1 MDYDWLK
8 DNWKSSKPMIS
19 REMMMKIWSGNFKK
33 SFLECLQ
40 CDLLVLPPHEFFA
53 IYFMS
58 FSKRW
63 NCTRR
68 RGSCNFSF
76 LKNSLVQISSQL
88 NSKPYDNQYK
98 SKQARR
104 LETQIKFMIDWLIDW
119 LIEITTAMFLLMYLT
134 GFPSAVSTSFRLD
147 ESEGKAFTNT
157 SLFTGY
163 CTEWKGRKK
172 PHPSIIRYM
181 VLRYGDNSRNCDWM
195 VQKSKVNS

>member
-19 REMMMKIWSGNFKK
+19 SEMMMKIWSGNFKK

-68 RGSCNFSF
+68 RSSCNFSF

-104 LETQIKFMIDWLIDW
+104 LETQIKLLIDWLIDW
-119 LIEITTAMFLLMYLT
+119 NNYCNFFVDVPY
-134 GFPSAVSTSFRLD
+134 GFSLCSKHFISLGRIWG
-147 ESEGKAFTNT
+147 ESIHKHIIVHRILYWMERA
-157 SLFTGY
+157 
-163 CTEWKGRKK
+163 KK
-172 PHPSIIRYM
+172 TPPIS
-181 VLRYGDNSRNCDWM
+181 
-195 VQKSKVNS
+195 